1 MTTEPKT
8 TIDINTPPTTA
19 QEYSEQGVILWR
31 QGDQQTAEKYF
42 RKAYELAPDLLPA
55 ILNYSTLLLKEKQN
69 AQAEILLRKAIEQA
83 PTNAEI
89 YDKLG
94 HALYEQGKL
103 HEAIPVLHTAIKLK
117 PNWFPPIHKLG
128 TCLINVNNLAE
139 ALFWMEKAVNLEPR
153 NVYSRLNYGST
164 LDRAGYHE
172 EAREEFYK
180 IIDMQPDFASA
191 YFNILS
197 SMEKNHKLEDMEKLI
212 EKAEKNIPNTQT
224 LAIIKARLAKREKN
238 YAEGIAYLEPLKDE
252 KSEISADLLY
262 ELGLLYDRVHE
273 YDKAYEVLERANQLR
288 LKDPR
293 YAAVNFESF
302 PHMAKTL
309 SEPFSKEWVQSWGP
323 SYPSDQYKT
332 PHFIFGFPRS
342 GTTLTGQILDSHPSL
357 YVADEVDAL
366 EYARTYMATTHINTY
381 PNCLASLGL
390 GDIEKMRAIFY
401 ANHRNE
407 TSWPEN
413 QTLVDKH
420 PLDIVRAGMA
430 HRMFPDAKM
439 IFVARHPCD
448 CILSNFMQNFGMNNA
463 MVHMTS
469 IETAVSLY
477 MMTLDIWNKYKESM
491 PDLQTHTIRYEDLVN
506 DFNGEVAKML
516 EFLDLEW
523 NDSVL
528 EYNKNAKKNPRV
540 NTPSYSQITEPI
552 YKRAAYRWENYRK
565 YFEPY
570 LEQLKP
576 YIEDLGYTA

>member
-1 MTTEPKT
+1 MG
-8 TIDINTPPTTA
+8 
-19 QEYSEQGVILWR
+19 SEMCIR
-31 QGDQQTAEKYF
+31 
-42 RKAYELAPDLLPA
+42 
-55 ILNYSTLLLKEKQN
+55 
-69 AQAEILLRKAIEQA
+69 
-83 PTNAEI
+83 
-89 YDKLG
+89 
-94 HALYEQGKL
+94 
-103 HEAIPVLHTAIKLK
+103 
-117 PNWFPPIHKLG
+117 
-128 TCLINVNNLAE
+128 
-139 ALFWMEKAVNLEPR
+139 
-153 NVYSRLNYGST
+153 
-164 LDRAGYHE
+164 
-172 EAREEFYK
+172 
-180 IIDMQPDFASA
+180 
-191 YFNILS
+191 
-197 SMEKNHKLEDMEKLI
+197 
-212 EKAEKNIPNTQT
+212 
-224 LAIIKARLAKREKN
+224 
-238 YAEGIAYLEPLKDE
+238 
-252 KSEISADLLY
+252 
-262 ELGLLYDRVHE
+262 
-273 YDKAYEVLERANQLR
+273 
-288 LKDPR
+288 
-293 YAAVNFESF
+293 
-302 PHMAKTL
+302 
-309 SEPFSKEWVQSWGP
+309 
-323 SYPSDQYKT
+323 
-332 PHFIFGFPRS
+332 
-342 GTTLTGQILDSHPSL
+342 DS
-357 YVADEVDAL
+357 
-366 EYARTYMATTHINTY
+366 
-381 PNCLASLGL
+381 
-390 GDIEKMRAIFY
+390 FY